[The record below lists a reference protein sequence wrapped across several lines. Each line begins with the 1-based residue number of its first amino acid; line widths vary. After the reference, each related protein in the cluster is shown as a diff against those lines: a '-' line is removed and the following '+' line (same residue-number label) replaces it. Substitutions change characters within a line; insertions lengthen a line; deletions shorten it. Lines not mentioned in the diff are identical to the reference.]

1 MIDPTRDD
9 IGRRVVFRPF
19 PGAVCEEGTI
29 TDMSLTTYA
38 RARQFLAGSP
48 RDYVF
53 VRYGNDTHS
62 EATRLAHLEWVSP

>member
-29 TDMSLTTYA
+29 TDMNT
-38 RARQFLAGSP
+38 
-48 RDYVF
+48 DYVF
-53 VRYGNDTHS
+53 VR
-62 EATRLAHLEWVSP
+62 

>member
-9 IGRRVVFRPF
+9 IGRRVVYRPF

-29 TDMSLTTYA
+29 TDMNTDYA
-38 RARQFLAGSP
+38 AHDAGRP
-48 RDYVF
+48 HAVF

>member
-9 IGRRVVFRPF
+9 IGRRVVYRPF

-29 TDMSLTTYA
+29 TDIPALI
-38 RARQFLAGSP
+38 RVL
-48 RDYVF
+48 YVF

-62 EATRLAHLEWVSP
+62 EATRVAHLEWVSP

>member
-9 IGRRVVFRPF
+9 IVRRVVYRPF
-19 PGAVCEEGTI
+19 PGAVREEGTI
-29 TDMSLTTYA
+29 TDMNT
-38 RARQFLAGSP
+38 
-48 RDYVF
+48 DYVF